1 MGSQRTFASMAWNG
15 KGKVTR
21 RERFLAEMD
30 AVIPWP
36 RLVRLIEPHY
46 PKAGQGRQ
54 PLGLEKMLRIYF
66 LQQWFNLSDPQA
78 EDAIY
83 DSESMRRFAR
93 VELGDEVVP
102 DETTILRFRH
112 LLEQHELTQA
122 IFEEIQALLEERRL
136 LLRSGTIVDATII
149 AAPSST
155 KNASASRDPEMKQ
168 TRKGRNWHFGM
179 KLHIGAD
186 KRGIVHTVR
195 ATDASV
201 ADINQM
207 PELLHGQER
216 EVFGDQAYW
225 KEDDRKF
232 LEAWG
237 VRYRINRR
245 PTAHRPLSKRWRMI
259 NRARSR
265 TRARG
270 EHAFRVI
277 KQLWGFAK
285 VRYRGLA
292 KNLAR
297 AHTMFAL
304 ANLYQVR
311 RQLLPAGARC
321 ALSGNFGQQAVSAAT
336 IARPTITRSPFSEPD
351 CHDHFNQIAAQS
363 DLCRASLGDLAIG
376 DALPLEARTLARQP
390 RSHIAQG
397 TFTAREGRACHS
409 DRYPPGRGIRRG
421 SPARR
426 AQCASSRT

>member
-1 MGSQRTFASMAWNG
+1 MGNQRTFASLAWNG

-30 AVIPWP
+30 AVIPWS

-102 DETTILRFRH
+102 DESTILRFRH
-112 LLEQHELTQA
+112 LLEQHGLTHG
-122 IFEEIQALLEERRL
+122 IFDAVADLLEARRL

-155 KNASASRDPEMKQ
+155 KHASASRDPEMKQ

-195 ATDASV
+195 ATAASV
-201 ADINQM
+201 ADITQL
-207 PELLHGQER
+207 PDLLHGQER

-225 KEDDRKF
+225 KDDDREF

-237 VRYRINRR
+237 MRYRINRR
-245 PTAHRPLSKRWRMI
+245 PTSKRPLSARWRMI

-270 EHAFRVI
+270 EHAFRIV
-277 KQLWGFAK
+277 KQLWDFAK

-297 AHTMFAL
+297 AQTMFAL

-321 ALSGNFGQQAVSAAT
+321 AL
-336 IARPTITRSPFSEPD
+336 
-351 CHDHFNQIAAQS
+351 
-363 DLCRASLGDLAIG
+363 
-376 DALPLEARTLARQP
+376 
-390 RSHIAQG
+390 
-397 TFTAREGRACHS
+397 
-409 DRYPPGRGIRRG
+409 
-421 SPARR
+421 
-426 AQCASSRT
+426 

>member
-1 MGSQRTFASMAWNG
+1 MGNQRTFASMAWNG

-232 LEAWG
+232 LEGWG

-245 PTAHRPLSKRWRMI
+245 PTAHRPLSERWRMI

-285 VRYRGLA
+285 VKYRGLA

-311 RQLLPAGARC
+311 RQLHPARARC
-321 ALSGNFGQQAVSAAT
+321 AL
-336 IARPTITRSPFSEPD
+336 
-351 CHDHFNQIAAQS
+351 
-363 DLCRASLGDLAIG
+363 
-376 DALPLEARTLARQP
+376 
-390 RSHIAQG
+390 
-397 TFTAREGRACHS
+397 
-409 DRYPPGRGIRRG
+409 
-421 SPARR
+421 
-426 AQCASSRT
+426 

>member
-1 MGSQRTFASMAWNG
+1 MGKQRTFASLAWNG

-30 AVIPWP
+30 AVIPWR
-36 RLVRLIEPHY
+36 RLLALIEPHY

-93 VELGDEVVP
+93 VELGEEVVP
-102 DETTILRFRH
+102 DESTILRFRH
-112 LLEQHELTQA
+112 LLEQHGLTQA
-122 IFEEIQALLEERRL
+122 IFNSITGLLEERRL

-155 KNASASRDPEMKQ
+155 KNARKTRDPEMKQ
-168 TRKGRNWHFGM
+168 TRKGKNWYFGM
-179 KLHIGAD
+179 KLHVGAD
-186 KRGIVHTVR
+186 PRGLVHTVT
-195 ATDASV
+195 ATAASA
-201 ADINQM
+201 ADISQL

-225 KEDDRKF
+225 KEADRKF

-237 VRYRINRR
+237 MRYRINRR
-245 PTAHRPLSKRWRMI
+245 PTAQRPLSERWRMI

-270 EHAFRVI
+270 EHAFRVV
-277 KQLWGFAK
+277 KHLWGFAK

-297 AHTMFAL
+297 AHSMFAL

-311 RQLLPAGARC
+311 RQLLPAGANC
-321 ALSGNFGQQAVSAAT
+321 AL
-336 IARPTITRSPFSEPD
+336 
-351 CHDHFNQIAAQS
+351 
-363 DLCRASLGDLAIG
+363 
-376 DALPLEARTLARQP
+376 
-390 RSHIAQG
+390 
-397 TFTAREGRACHS
+397 
-409 DRYPPGRGIRRG
+409 
-421 SPARR
+421 
-426 AQCASSRT
+426 

>member
-1 MGSQRTFASMAWNG
+1 MGNQRTFASMAWQA

-30 AVIPWP
+30 AVIPWT
-36 RLVRLIEPHY
+36 RLLGLIAAHY
-46 PKAGQGRQ
+46 PKAGNGRQ
-54 PLGLEKMLRIYF
+54 PLGMEKMLRIYF

-102 DETTILRFRH
+102 DESTILRFRH
-112 LLEQHELTQA
+112 LLERHGLTQA
-122 IFEEIQALLEERRL
+122 IFDSITGLLEERRL

-155 KNASASRDPEMKQ
+155 KNASATRDPEMKQ
-168 TRKGRNWHFGM
+168 TRKGKNWHFGM

-195 ATDASV
+195 ATNAAV
-201 ADINQM
+201 ADITQL
-207 PELLHGQER
+207 PDLLHGQER

-225 KEDDRKF
+225 KEDDRAF
-232 LEAWG
+232 LESWG

-245 PTAHRPLSKRWRMI
+245 PSRRPLSQRWRMI

-270 EHAFRVI
+270 EHAFRIV

-297 AHTMFAL
+297 AQTMFAL
-304 ANLYQVR
+304 ANLYQFR
-311 RQLLPAGARC
+311 REL
-321 ALSGNFGQQAVSAAT
+321 
-336 IARPTITRSPFSEPD
+336 RPTELR
-351 CHDHFNQIAAQS
+351 CG
-363 DLCRASLGDLAIG
+363 L
-376 DALPLEARTLARQP
+376 
-390 RSHIAQG
+390 
-397 TFTAREGRACHS
+397 
-409 DRYPPGRGIRRG
+409 
-421 SPARR
+421 
-426 AQCASSRT
+426 